1 MQFGVALPHFGQA
14 ASPEAIIEVAQEA
27 EKLEFDSVWVLDRL
41 LWPLR
46 PRSRYPGNPRGD
58 MPTAMQTTYDPFTVL
73 AFVAPQTRKVR
84 LGTSI
89 LVASYRSPLVVAK
102 MGATLD
108 VISGGRLILGIGAG
122 WNSDEFT
129 ASGQSLDD
137 RHEQADE
144 FLLVLKELWTADQPE
159 FTGKYFRVPPSIFL
173 PKPLQKPHPP
183 IWIGGNSKRAIRRAA
198 ELGDGWHPTSRIGAS
213 ALAKQIKYI
222 RESAANAGRD
232 PEAITLSVRW
242 NASRSLAH
250 GFVVED
256 IVRTLDG
263 YRESGVEHVCF
274 DLNLPQPSSVA
285 EMLETMERL
294 ALEVMPRL

>member
-1 MQFGVALPHFGQA
+1 MKFGVALPHFGPGA
-14 ASPEAIIEVAQEA
+14 CPEAIVEVAQKA
-27 EKLEFDSVWVLDRL
+27 ELFGFDSVWALDRL
-41 LWPLR
+41 LWPLK
-46 PRSRYPGNPRGD
+46 PMSRYPGNPRGEL
-58 MPTAMQTTYDPFTVL
+58 PAVMQNTYDPLIALTF
-73 AFVAPQTRKVR
+73 AAACTRKVR
-84 LGTSI
+84 LGTSV
-89 LVASYRSPLVVAK
+89 LVASYRSPILAAK

-108 VISGGRLILGIGAG
+108 QLSGGRFILGLGAG
-122 WNSDEFT
+122 WSAEEF
-129 ASGQSLDD
+129 AVSGQSLEE
-137 RHEQADE
+137 RHQYTDE
-144 FLLVLKELWTADQPE
+144 YLLVLRELWTAEEPS
-159 FTGKYFRVPPSIFL
+159 FTGKYFQIPKSIFL
-173 PKPLQKPHPP
+173 PRPLQKPHPP
-183 IWIGGNSKRAIRRAA
+183 IWIGGNSKRALRRAA

-213 ALAKQIKYI
+213 ALAKEIKYI

-256 IVRTLDG
+256 IVRTLDE

-285 EMLETMERL
+285 EMLETMQRL

>member
-1 MQFGVALPHFGQA
+1 MQ
-14 ASPEAIIEVAQEA
+14 
-27 EKLEFDSVWVLDRL
+27 
-41 LWPLR
+41 
-46 PRSRYPGNPRGD
+46 N
-58 MPTAMQTTYDPFTVL
+58 TYDPFTVL
-73 AFVAPQTRKVR
+73 TFVAAQTEKVQ
-84 LGTSI
+84 LGTSV
-89 LVASYRSPLVVAK
+89 LVASYRSPLVVGK

-198 ELGDGWHPTSRIGAS
+198 ELGDGWHPTSRLGAS
-213 ALAKQIKYI
+213 TLAKEMKYI
-222 RESAANAGRD
+222 RNSAANAGRH
-232 PEAITLSVRW
+232 PEGITLSVRW
-242 NASRSLAH
+242 NASPSLTG
-250 GFVVED
+250 GFVVD
-256 IVRTLDG
+256 DVVRTLDN

-285 EMLETMERL
+285 EMQKTMRRL
-294 ALEVMPRL
+294 ALEVIPRI